1 MGNSYFAFK
10 QFTVQQDK
18 CAMKVCTDAC
28 LFGAVAAG
36 YFNDNIQPLHVLD
49 IGTGTGLLSLM
60 FAQKNDN
67 AIINA
72 VEIDESAAV
81 QANENF
87 TSSPWKERL
96 HVHHTSIQQ
105 FTNELINQSINQLYN
120 FILTNPPFFEGDL
133 KSPDDSRNKALH
145 GSELSLN
152 ELLVSIQKLLAPSG
166 VFAVLL
172 PYHRAEYFIE
182 LAITAGYH
190 LAKNISVKQT
200 PHHPYFR
207 SILFFGNTPSTI
219 VEETITIKDDGN
231 NYTPAF
237 TTLLKDYY
245 LYL

>member
-60 FAQKNDN
+60 FVQKNSEAVID
-67 AIINA
+67 A
-72 VEIDESAAV
+72 VEIDEAAAA

-87 TSSPWKERL
+87 TASPWKERL
-96 HVHHTSIQQ
+96 TVHHTSIQH
-105 FTNELINQSINQLYN
+105 FTNEQIKQSTNPQYN

-133 KSPDDSRNKALH
+133 KSPDDNRNKALH
-145 GSELSLN
+145 SSKLSLSEL
-152 ELLVSIQKLLAPSG
+152 VDSIQKLLKPSG
-166 VFAVLL
+166 VFGVLL

-182 LAITAGYH
+182 LAKVAGFH
-190 LAKNISVKQT
+190 LSKNISVKQT
-200 PHHPYFR
+200 TKHPFFR
-207 SILFFGNTPSTI
+207 SILFFSNEFVSYS
-219 VEETITIKDDGN
+219 EEVISIIDESN
-231 NYTPAF
+231 HYTAEF